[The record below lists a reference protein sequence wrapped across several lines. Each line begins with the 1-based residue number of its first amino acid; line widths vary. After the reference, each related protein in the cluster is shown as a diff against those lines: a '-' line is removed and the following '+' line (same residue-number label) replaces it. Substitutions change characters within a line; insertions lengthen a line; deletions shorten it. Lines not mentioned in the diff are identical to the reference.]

1 MWQTQP
7 RCRSSRYHFQRI
19 FRAMTGESVAG
30 LVRGMWLKR
39 APYRLRHESVN
50 LTATHTGTR
59 ESTELTGP
67 SLRVPATGG
76 SRYRLRNG

>member
-1 MWQTQP
+1 MWQTHP
-7 RCRSSRYHFQRI
+7 WCRSSRYHFKRI
-19 FRAMTGESVAG
+19 FREMTGESVAG

-39 APYRLRHESVN
+39 AAYRLRHESVS
-50 LTATHTGTR
+50 LTATHMGTK

-76 SRYRLRNG
+76 NHYRL